1 MDEFVDHLADLFD
14 AFGPVT
20 ARRMSGG
27 HGVFR
32 DGLMFALVVD
42 DALYLKA
49 DEYDRAMFESCGLPR
64 FEYARKGKR
73 ASFSCHLAPGDAL
86 EDPLALAEWAQPAF
100 DAALRGKRVPRR
112 RGGGGVGGGGVV
124 ASKRFT

>member
-1 MDEFVDHLADLFD
+1 MSEFVDHLADLFE

-20 ARRMSGG
+20 VRRMFGG

-49 DEYDRAMFESCGLPR
+49 DEQNRAMFESCGLPR
-64 FEYARKGKR
+64 FDYARKGAARLTLLLPRPR
-73 ASFSCHLAPGDAL
+73 ATP
-86 EDPLALAEWAQPAF
+86 W
-100 DAALRGKRVPRR
+100 RIR
-112 RGGGGVGGGGVV
+112 
-124 ASKRFT
+124 

>member
-1 MDEFVDHLADLFD
+1 MSEFVDHLADLFQ

-20 ARRMSGG
+20 VRRMFGG

-49 DEYDRAMFESCGLPR
+49 DEQNRVMFESCGLPR
-64 FEYARKGKR
+64 FDYARRGKR
-73 ASFSCHLAPGDAL
+73 VSLSYYLAPGDAL
-86 EDPLALAEWAQPAF
+86 EDPLTLAEWARPAF
-100 DAALRGKRVPRR
+100 DAALRGTRAP
-112 RGGGGVGGGGVV
+112 GGEPS
-124 ASKRFT
+124 AAL